1 MGDKAFTPIFATV
14 FNAVATRNAIEA
26 AKDAVVSAAIEWHYA
41 DEDDANAVR
50 GGALRYSRAMV
61 ALHERVRALLSL
73 REGTE

>member
-1 MGDKAFTPIFATV
+1 MYEFHGVPVVCIPEHEY
-14 FNAVATRNAIEA
+14 VAER
-26 AKDAVVSAAIEWHYA
+26 AVVSAAIEWHYA

-73 REGTE
+73 REGT